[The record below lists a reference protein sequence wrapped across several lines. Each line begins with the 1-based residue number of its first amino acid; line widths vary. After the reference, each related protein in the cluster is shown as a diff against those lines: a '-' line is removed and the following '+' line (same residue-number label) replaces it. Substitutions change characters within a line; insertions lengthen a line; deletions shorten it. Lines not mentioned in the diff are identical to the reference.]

1 MKLKLVRKREINY
14 GTIGVLFINDV
25 EFCDTLED
33 KIRQIKIKNETCID
47 AGIYQVIIN
56 YSMRFKKKMPLL
68 VNVPKFEGIRIH
80 AGNTIA
86 NTSGCI
92 LLGINDFD
100 DRLIASKIMF
110 DKFFT
115 LLEKALVNQNC
126 IIEIVNE
133 IEK

>member
-1 MKLKLVRKREINY
+1 MKLKLIRKREINN
-14 GTIGVLFINDV
+14 GTIGELFIDDV
-25 EFCDTLED
+25 KFCDTLED
-33 KIRQIKIKNETCID
+33 KIRLIKIKHETCID
-47 AGIYQVIIN
+47 VGIYQVIIN

-68 VNVPKFEGIRIH
+68 INVPKFEGIRIH

-100 DRLIASKIMF
+100 DRLINSKIMF
-110 DKFFT
+110 EKFFS

-133 IEK
+133 IN

>member
-1 MKLKLVRKREINY
+1 MRLKLVRKREINNA
-14 GTIGVLFINDV
+14 TIGELFINDV
-25 EFCDTLED
+25 RFCDTLED
-33 KIRQIKIKNETCID
+33 KIRAKKIKHETCID
-47 AGIYQVIIN
+47 AGTYQVIIN
-56 YSMRFKKKMPLL
+56 YSMRFKRQMPLL
-68 VNVPKFEGIRIH
+68 INVPNFVGIRIH

-110 DKFFT
+110 DKFFS
-115 LLEKALVNQNC
+115 LLENALKNQNC

-133 IEK
+133 IKK

>member
-1 MKLKLVRKREINY
+1 MILKLVRKREQNNA
-14 GTIGVLFINDV
+14 TIGELFINNV
-25 EFCDTLED
+25 KFCDTLED
-33 KIRQIKIKNETCID
+33 KIRPTKIKHETCID
-47 AGIYQVIIN
+47 AGTYQVIIN
-56 YSMRFKKKMPLL
+56 YSMRFKRQMPLL
-68 VNVPKFEGIRIH
+68 INVPNFIGIRIH

-100 DRLIASKIMF
+100 NRLIASKIMF
-110 DKFFT
+110 EKFFS

-133 IEK
+133 IK